1 MRLLIALTIA
11 LTILIAVPPSPAV
24 AAPDQ
29 QTPPVFYPADCMFD
43 LPLGV
48 VAGIDVVCGYVSVP
62 ERHENPD
69 GAAIDLAVVIIKS
82 QHTNP
87 APDPL
92 FMAQGGPGGST
103 IDTYAQLLL
112 TRSRLRTNRDIVLWD
127 QRGTL
132 HSYPSL
138 LCTEFLDATI
148 ETLDVQLTDEEIR
161 QQSLNALQ
169 ACRERLT
176 AGGIDLSAFDS
187 LQNAADIEALRI
199 ALGYEQINY
208 YGVSYGTLLG
218 LHYME
223 LYPDGIRSAIL
234 DAVVPRQLNFLE
246 YLPQNMYRS
255 FKLLFEACEQDTT
268 CNHLYPN
275 LEQVFFEV
283 VDRLEK
289 NPARIQLTDTET
301 FIDYDAL
308 LTGEDFLGAIFQL
321 LYPTEYIPLLPK
333 LIYDAKAGD
342 FRFLSD
348 VILPIIVFDRT
359 QSSGM
364 YFSVICAEDADFDPA
379 GIDLSGLPE
388 VIARYEARDLPL
400 ILEFCELWEVE
411 QLPTSVDAPVISDI
425 PTLLLSGEFDP
436 ITPPPFADEAA
447 HTLTNAFVL
456 TFPAG
461 GHGAAVTGECQDS
474 VILAFLDNPGV
485 EPDTRCIA
493 AQEMR
498 FLTDRDI
505 VEVRSL
511 HVLFGSDLSAFFFS
525 LAMIGVFLVAL
536 FFLLSAIPLYPLVW
550 FIRRLQAQPVQPAQV
565 DYSST
570 SQNPSRLVQAGPW
583 LAAINGIVLFTF
595 FVGLALLIYQM
606 IEGNNI
612 VIYFG
617 LPASAAPLV
626 SLPLLALVLTLVMV
640 VAAIARWRTNAGSL
654 PGRIY
659 YSLLTLA
666 ALIAVFTLGAL
677 DLLTALF

>member
-1 MRLLIALTIA
+1 MRLLIALTIT
-11 LTILIAVPPSPAV
+11 LTILIAVHPSPAV

-48 VAGIDVVCGYVSVP
+48 VADIDVVCGYVSVP

-82 QHTNP
+82 QHPNP

-132 HSYPSL
+132 HSFPSL

-176 AGGIDLSAFDS
+176 RAGVDLSAFDS
-187 LQNAADIEALRI
+187 LQNAADIEALRM

-246 YLPQNMYRS
+246 HVPQNMYRS
-255 FKLLFEACEQDTT
+255 FKLLFDTCEQDTT
-268 CNHLYPN
+268 CNRLYPN
-275 LEQVFFEV
+275 LEQVFLEV
-283 VDRLEK
+283 VDQLEE

-301 FIDYDAL
+301 FIDYEAL

-333 LIYDAKAGD
+333 LIYDARDGD
-342 FRFLSD
+342 FRFLAD

-400 ILEFCELWEVE
+400 ILELCELWEVE
-411 QLPTSVDAPVISDI
+411 QLPASVDAPVSSDI

-436 ITPPPFADEAA
+436 ITPPRFADEAA
-447 HTLTNAFVL
+447 RTLTKAFVL

-474 VILAFLDNPGV
+474 VILAFLDNPRV
-485 EPDTRCIA
+485 EPDTSCIA
-493 AQEMR
+493 TQEMG
-498 FLTDRDI
+498 FITDRDI
-505 VEVRSL
+505 LEVRSL
-511 HVLFGSDLSAFFFS
+511 HVLFGSDLNAFFITLGLIVVY
-525 LAMIGVFLVAL
+525 LAAVL
-536 FFLLSAIPLYPLVW
+536 FLLSAFLLYPVMW
-550 FIRRLQAQPVQPAQV
+550 FARRLQARPEQAGILETAGPAP
-565 DYSST
+565 S
-570 SQNPSRLVQAGPW
+570 PSRLAQSGPW
-583 LAAINGIVLFTF
+583 LAAFNGMVLTAFL
-595 FVGLALLIYQM
+595 VGMVVLIYQM

-617 LPASAAPLV
+617 LPASAAPLLT
-626 SLPLLALVLTLVMV
+626 LPLLALLLSLLMIVSAV
-640 VAAIARWRTNAGSL
+640 ARWRGSIGSL
-654 PGRIY
+654 VGRIY
-659 YSLLTLA
+659 YSLLALA
-666 ALIAVFTLGAL
+666 ALGAVSVLGAL